1 MKVKEF
7 IKKYHII
14 AYLVMIA
21 VIFIVGMSVKW
32 YRYNEFAGHG
42 AALGYAYKYYN
53 IILGYILVA
62 ATVLFYLL
70 VIRKPDI
77 AKAFFAVSMIMGTLF
92 ILLMPPD
99 TPADEDKHMFAV
111 TEFSNGI
118 LGIKENTE
126 PYFATYRECD
136 AKSGFTRSVSITNY
150 ILMGQKLTERAGN
163 TNYVP
168 YEVEHFNYAKS
179 TVVIY
184 LPAIIGMILSKLM
197 GLGTVMMYFVSR
209 FLMLLVYC
217 VLGYFAV
224 KKIPTG
230 KALLAI
236 IMALPTGLSRA
247 ACVSQDGI
255 LHACIFLFMAYT
267 IYFAFSGNKMKIKE
281 VIVTI
286 ISGMVLILGK
296 GGAYIPLLL
305 MLFLIPRENFGEKI
319 KYPMVVGISILLTV
333 VVFMI
338 SNPGLFT
345 DIVASGKGTEDELIW
360 NENPSYTI
368 KDIISNP
375 GNSVKLFLGTFVGFL
390 GTFFGDMIS
399 GGFGWLQISSSPI
412 VVACCFILML
422 MAALGENNQTVVM
435 NKKQRIIT
443 GVSVAGT
450 IGLVVLSMWI
460 FWTPITFGFIAGL
473 QGRYFIVTMLP
484 IMFMLRNNRFSIK
497 NNIENKCMIILCAL
511 IIFAVFE
518 IWTKISC

>member
-305 MLFLIPRENFGEKI
+305 MLFLIPRENFGDKI
-319 KYPMVVGISILLTV
+319 KYPVVVGISILLTV
-333 VVFMI
+333 VVFM
-338 SNPGLFT
+338 
-345 DIVASGKGTEDELIW
+345 
-360 NENPSYTI
+360 
-368 KDIISNP
+368 ISNP

-497 NNIENKCMIILCAL
+497 NNIEKKCMIILSAL